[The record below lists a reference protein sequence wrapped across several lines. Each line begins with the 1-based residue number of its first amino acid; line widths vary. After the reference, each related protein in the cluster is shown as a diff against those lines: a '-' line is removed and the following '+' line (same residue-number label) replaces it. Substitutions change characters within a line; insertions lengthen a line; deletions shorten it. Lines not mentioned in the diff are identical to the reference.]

1 MNEFIV
7 KVMSCFCKMVDIIDK
22 GISCKH
28 CFCNIYIAC
37 SYCNDK
43 IVNNLIVSFSHRVF
57 FPSVFKE
64 DAMHTYA
71 MIG

>member
-1 MNEFIV
+1 
-7 KVMSCFCKMVDIIDK
+7 
-22 GISCKH
+22 
-28 CFCNIYIAC
+28 
-37 SYCNDK
+37 
-43 IVNNLIVSFSHRVF
+43 LIVSFSHRVF